1 MIFLSFPIF
10 LNLNAIKPN
19 FLTELIGIWRYDCV
33 FFVKYS
39 IILEPILE
47 RNGLKAYI
55 FLKIKYSQVTSYQY
69 CK

>member
-19 FLTELIGIWRYDCV
+19 FL
-33 FFVKYS
+33 VKYS